1 MAGEINSIYSCVQH
15 QSEISMQGLYTFIHI
30 KQTAKLTHTEVIHT
44 LGLGE
49 SHCQL
54 STSRRLGSIC
64 QAVPRVYSMIQS
76 QQKWTQDKMQNQN
89 KATSFSNS
97 FFYNPD
103 ARNPSKVGLCWV
115 FPSSPSPCWPIRS
128 LCFTSQIHGMP
139 AVVSGLWNS
148 ADLS

>member
-1 MAGEINSIYSCVQH
+1 MAGEINGIYSWVQH

-44 LGLGE
+44 LALGE

-54 STSRRLGSIC
+54 STSRRLGSMSGSAKGVQYDTEPTKID
-64 QAVPRVYSMIQS
+64 
-76 QQKWTQDKMQNQN
+76 WTQDKMQNQN

-103 ARNPSKVGLCWV
+103 ARNPSKVWLC
-115 FPSSPSPCWPIRS
+115 
-128 LCFTSQIHGMP
+128 
-139 AVVSGLWNS
+139 
-148 ADLS
+148 